1 MRIKR
6 NCRRTVI
13 GILTA
18 VVLSAC
24 SGSDEPTETEEPE
37 SASTSSAV
45 KAETSE
51 EAASSETSN
60 EASIQEE
67 DAAAVQ
73 QEEPVVYEGNLELPV
88 SGATGFASVLMN
100 LKASAD
106 AGSETISALEA
117 GTTFEV
123 LEEEGEWWYVQTE
136 TESGWVQHLYCFIN
150 LPDVIPSII
159 YDNTNTY
166 ASKFVSS
173 GKTIPGITG
182 QALYDGKAYNMRL
195 GKVSDIVPV
204 LYSMSKKIHL
214 AQQAALAEG
223 NSLVIYEGYR
233 PFSAQ
238 KLTVDALA
246 DLAAADPEVMA
257 GINTYPWDT
266 NWFIATNVSNHQM
279 GYAIDVTLA
288 KITEEQ
294 EIVIGDYV
302 ATAITGYT
310 EYTMPTTIHEL
321 SMASA
326 TFTGP
331 VKSSSPTAWLQA
343 TLADTMNEAAILLQR
358 YCTDAG
364 LTPLA
369 SEWWHFNDLDA
380 RFATEDNSS
389 RGEYILDATISEA
402 PEAAI

>member
-6 NCRRTVI
+6 NWRRTII

-24 SGSDEPTETEEPE
+24 SGSDEQTETEESE
-37 SASTSSAV
+37 SASANSAV
-45 KAETSE
+45 E
-51 EAASSETSN
+51 EAASSETSK
-60 EASIQEE
+60 EE
-67 DAAAVQ
+67 DTAVVRP
-73 QEEPVVYEGNLELPV
+73 EDPEPLVYEGDLELPV
-88 SGATGFASVLMN
+88 NGATGYASVVMD
-100 LKASAD
+100 LKVSAD
-106 AGSETISALEA
+106 TESETISALEA
-117 GTTFEV
+117 GTAFEV
-123 LEEEGEWWYVQTE
+123 VEEVGDWWYIQTA

-173 GKTIPGITG
+173 GKAIPGITG
-182 QALYDGKAYNMRL
+182 VALYDGRAYNMRL

-204 LYSMSKKIHL
+204 LYSMSKKINL

-223 NSLVIYEGYR
+223 NTLVIYEGYR
-233 PFSAQ
+233 PYSVQ
-238 KLTVDALA
+238 QMTVDALTN
-246 DLAAADPEVMA
+246 LAAEDPEVMA
-257 GINTYPWDT
+257 GINTHPWDT
-266 NWFIATNVSNHQM
+266 NWFIATSVSNHQM

-288 KITEEQ
+288 KITEQQ
-294 EIVIGDYV
+294 EIVIGDYA
-302 ATAITGYT
+302 ATAVTGYT
-310 EYTMPTTIHEL
+310 EYTMPTAIHEL

-331 VKSSSPTAWLQA
+331 VKSNSPTAWLQA

-380 RFATEDNSS
+380 RFSTDGNSS
-389 RGEYILDATISEA
+389 KGEYLLDATMSQA
-402 PEAAI
+402 PEASI

>member
-1 MRIKR
+1 MLIRQIW
-6 NCRRTVI
+6 RRVFI
-13 GILTA
+13 GILTGM
-18 VVLSAC
+18 VLSAC
-24 SGSDEPTETEEPE
+24 SGSNEQTETNE
-37 SASTSSAV
+37 SKTASSSST
-45 KAETSE
+45 AEAGTSE
-51 EAASSETSN
+51 EAAVGRLEESE
-60 EASIQEE
+60 
-67 DAAAVQ
+67 
-73 QEEPVVYEGNLELPV
+73 PLLYEGDLELPV
-88 SGATGFASVLMN
+88 NGATGYASVLMD
-100 LKASAD
+100 LKATAD
-106 AGSETISALEA
+106 AGSETISELEA
-117 GTTFEV
+117 GTAFEV
-123 LEEEGEWWYVQTE
+123 LEEVGDWWYVRTA

-150 LPDVIPSII
+150 LPDVVPSII

-166 ASKFVSS
+166 ASKFASS

-182 QALYDGKAYNMRL
+182 EALYDGKAYNMRL

-214 AQQAALAEG
+214 AQQAALEEG
-223 NSLVIYEGYR
+223 NTLVIYEGYR
-233 PFSAQ
+233 PFFAQ
-238 KLTVDALA
+238 KLTVDALTT
-246 DLAAADPEVMA
+246 LAAADPEVMA
-257 GINTYPWDT
+257 GINTHPWDT
-266 NWFIATNVSNHQM
+266 NWFIATSVSNHQM

-288 KITEEQ
+288 KITEQQ
-294 EIVIGDYV
+294 EIVIGDYA

-343 TLADTMNEAAILLQR
+343 NLADTMNEAAILLQR

-389 RGEYILDATISEA
+389 KGEYLLDATMSEA
-402 PEAAI
+402 PEAAE

>member
-1 MRIKR
+1 MLIRQIW
-6 NCRRTVI
+6 RRVFI
-13 GILTA
+13 GILTGM
-18 VVLSAC
+18 VLSAC
-24 SGSDEPTETEEPE
+24 SGSNEQTETNE
-37 SASTSSAV
+37 SKTASSSST
-45 KAETSE
+45 AEAGTSE
-51 EAASSETSN
+51 EAAVVRPEESE
-60 EASIQEE
+60 
-67 DAAAVQ
+67 
-73 QEEPVVYEGNLELPV
+73 PLLYEGDLELPV
-88 SGATGFASVLMN
+88 NGATGYASVLMD
-100 LKASAD
+100 LKATAD
-106 AGSETISALEA
+106 AGSETISELEA
-117 GTTFEV
+117 GTAFEV
-123 LEEEGEWWYVQTE
+123 LEEVGDWWYVRTA

-182 QALYDGKAYNMRL
+182 EALYDGKAYNMRL
-195 GKVSDIVPV
+195 GKVSDIEPV

-214 AQQAALAEG
+214 AQQAALEEG
-223 NSLVIYEGYR
+223 NTLVIYEGYR
-233 PFSAQ
+233 PFFAQ
-238 KLTVDALA
+238 KLTVDALTT
-246 DLAAADPEVMA
+246 LAAADPEVMA
-257 GINTYPWDT
+257 GINTHPWDT
-266 NWFIATNVSNHQM
+266 NWFIATSISNHQM

-288 KITEEQ
+288 KITEQQ
-294 EIVIGDYV
+294 EFVIGDYT
-302 ATAITGYT
+302 ATAVTGYT

-343 TLADTMNEAAILLQR
+343 NLADTMNEAAILLQR

-389 RGEYILDATISEA
+389 KGEYLLDATMSEA
-402 PEAAI
+402 PEAAE

>member
-1 MRIKR
+1 MLIRQIW
-6 NCRRTVI
+6 RRVFI
-13 GILTA
+13 SILTGM
-18 VVLSAC
+18 VLSAC
-24 SGSDEPTETEEPE
+24 SGSNEQTETNE
-37 SASTSSAV
+37 SKTASSSST
-45 KAETSE
+45 AEAGTSE
-51 EAASSETSN
+51 EAAVVRPEESE
-60 EASIQEE
+60 
-67 DAAAVQ
+67 
-73 QEEPVVYEGNLELPV
+73 PLLYEGDLELPV
-88 SGATGFASVLMN
+88 NGATGYASVLMD
-100 LKASAD
+100 LKATAD
-106 AGSETISALEA
+106 AGSETISELEA
-117 GTTFEV
+117 GTAFEV
-123 LEEEGEWWYVQTE
+123 LEEVGDWWYVRTA
-136 TESGWVQHLYCFIN
+136 TESGWAQHLYCFIN

-182 QALYDGKAYNMRL
+182 EALYDGKAYNMRL

-214 AQQAALAEG
+214 AQQAALEEG
-223 NSLVIYEGYR
+223 NTLVIYEGYR
-233 PFSAQ
+233 PFFAQ
-238 KLTVDALA
+238 KLTVDALTT
-246 DLAAADPEVMA
+246 LAAADPEVMA
-257 GINTYPWDT
+257 GINTHPWDT
-266 NWFIATNVSNHQM
+266 NWFIATSISNHQM

-288 KITEEQ
+288 KITEQQ
-294 EIVIGDYV
+294 EFVICDYT
-302 ATAITGYT
+302 ATAVTGYT

-343 TLADTMNEAAILLQR
+343 NLADTMNEAAILLQR

-389 RGEYILDATISEA
+389 KGEYLLDATMSEA
-402 PEAAI
+402 PEAAE

>member
-1 MRIKR
+1 MLIRQIW
-6 NCRRTVI
+6 RRVFI
-13 GILTA
+13 GILTGM
-18 VVLSAC
+18 VLSAC
-24 SGSDEPTETEEPE
+24 SGSNEQTETNE
-37 SASTSSAV
+37 SKTASSSST
-45 KAETSE
+45 AEAGTSE
-51 EAASSETSN
+51 EAAVVRPEESE
-60 EASIQEE
+60 
-67 DAAAVQ
+67 
-73 QEEPVVYEGNLELPV
+73 PLLYEGDLELPV
-88 SGATGFASVLMN
+88 NGATGYASVRVD
-100 LKASAD
+100 LKATAD
-106 AGSETISALEA
+106 AGSETISELEA
-117 GTTFEV
+117 GTAFEV
-123 LEEEGEWWYVQTE
+123 LEEVGDWWYVRTA

-150 LPDVIPSII
+150 LPDVVPSII

-166 ASKFVSS
+166 ASKFASS

-182 QALYDGKAYNMRL
+182 EALYDGKAYNMRL

-214 AQQAALAEG
+214 AQQAALEEG
-223 NSLVIYEGYR
+223 NTLVIYEGYR
-233 PFSAQ
+233 PFFAQ
-238 KLTVDALA
+238 KLTVDALTT
-246 DLAAADPEVMA
+246 LAAADPEVMA
-257 GINTYPWDT
+257 GINTHPWDT
-266 NWFIATNVSNHQM
+266 NWFIATSISNHQM

-288 KITEEQ
+288 KITEQQ
-294 EIVIGDYV
+294 EFVICDYT
-302 ATAITGYT
+302 ATAVTGYT

-343 TLADTMNEAAILLQR
+343 NLADTMNEAAILLQR

-389 RGEYILDATISEA
+389 KGEYLLDATMSEA
-402 PEAAI
+402 PEAAE

>member
-1 MRIKR
+1 MLIRQIW
-6 NCRRTVI
+6 RRVFT
-13 GILTA
+13 GILTGM
-18 VVLSAC
+18 VLSAC
-24 SGSDEPTETEEPE
+24 SGSNEQTETNE
-37 SASTSSAV
+37 SKTASSSST
-45 KAETSE
+45 AEAGTSE
-51 EAASSETSN
+51 EAAVVRPEESE
-60 EASIQEE
+60 
-67 DAAAVQ
+67 
-73 QEEPVVYEGNLELPV
+73 PLLYEGDLELPV
-88 SGATGFASVLMN
+88 NGATGYASVLMD
-100 LKASAD
+100 LKATAD
-106 AGSETISALEA
+106 ARSETISELEA
-117 GTTFEV
+117 GTAFEV
-123 LEEEGEWWYVQTE
+123 LEEVGDWWYVRTA

-150 LPDVIPSII
+150 LPDVVPSII

-182 QALYDGKAYNMRL
+182 EALYDGKAYNMRL

-214 AQQAALAEG
+214 AQQAALEEG
-223 NSLVIYEGYR
+223 NTLVIYEGYR
-233 PFSAQ
+233 PFFAQ
-238 KLTVDALA
+238 KLTVDALTT
-246 DLAAADPEVMA
+246 LAAADPEVMA
-257 GINTYPWDT
+257 GINTHPWDT
-266 NWFIATNVSNHQM
+266 NWFIATSISNHQM

-288 KITEEQ
+288 KITEQQ
-294 EIVIGDYV
+294 EFVIGDYT
-302 ATAITGYT
+302 ATAVTGYT

-343 TLADTMNEAAILLQR
+343 NLADTMNEAAILLQR

-380 RFATEDNSS
+380 RFATEGNSS
-389 RGEYILDATISEA
+389 KGEYLLDATMGEA
-402 PEAAI
+402 PEAAE

>member
-1 MRIKR
+1 MLIRQIW
-6 NCRRTVI
+6 RRVFI
-13 GILTA
+13 GILTGM
-18 VVLSAC
+18 VLSAC
-24 SGSDEPTETEEPE
+24 SGSNEQTETNE
-37 SASTSSAV
+37 SKTASSSST
-45 KAETSE
+45 AEAGTSE
-51 EAASSETSN
+51 EAAVVRPEESE
-60 EASIQEE
+60 
-67 DAAAVQ
+67 
-73 QEEPVVYEGNLELPV
+73 PLLYEGDLELPV
-88 SGATGFASVLMN
+88 NGATGYASVLMD
-100 LKASAD
+100 LKATAD
-106 AGSETISALEA
+106 AGSETISELEA
-117 GTTFEV
+117 GTAFEV
-123 LEEEGEWWYVQTE
+123 LEEVGDWWYVRTA

-150 LPDVIPSII
+150 LPDVVPSII

-182 QALYDGKAYNMRL
+182 EALYDGKAYNMRL

-214 AQQAALAEG
+214 AQQAALEEG
-223 NSLVIYEGYR
+223 NTLVIYEGYR
-233 PFSAQ
+233 PFFAQ
-238 KLTVDALA
+238 KLTVDALTT
-246 DLAAADPEVMA
+246 LAAADPEVMA
-257 GINTYPWDT
+257 GINTHPWDT
-266 NWFIATNVSNHQM
+266 NWFIATSISNHQM

-288 KITEEQ
+288 KITEQQ
-294 EIVIGDYV
+294 EFVICDYT
-302 ATAITGYT
+302 ATAVTGYT

-389 RGEYILDATISEA
+389 KGEYLLDATMSEA
-402 PEAAI
+402 PEAAE

>member
-1 MRIKR
+1 MLIRQIW
-6 NCRRTVI
+6 RRVFI
-13 GILTA
+13 GILTGM
-18 VVLSAC
+18 VLSAC
-24 SGSDEPTETEEPE
+24 SGSNEQTETNE
-37 SASTSSAV
+37 SKTASSSST
-45 KAETSE
+45 AEAGTSE
-51 EAASSETSN
+51 EAAVVRPEESE
-60 EASIQEE
+60 
-67 DAAAVQ
+67 
-73 QEEPVVYEGNLELPV
+73 PLLYEGDLELPV
-88 SGATGFASVLMN
+88 NGATGYASVLMD
-100 LKASAD
+100 LKATAD
-106 AGSETISALEA
+106 AGSETISELEA
-117 GTTFEV
+117 GTAFEV
-123 LEEEGEWWYVQTE
+123 LEEVGDWWYVRTA

-150 LPDVIPSII
+150 LPDVVPSII

-166 ASKFVSS
+166 ASKFASS

-182 QALYDGKAYNMRL
+182 EALYDGKAYNMRL

-214 AQQAALAEG
+214 AQQAALEEG
-223 NSLVIYEGYR
+223 NTLVIYEGYR
-233 PFSAQ
+233 PFFAQ
-238 KLTVDALA
+238 KLTVDALTT
-246 DLAAADPEVMA
+246 LAVADPEVMA
-257 GINTYPWDT
+257 GINTHPWDT
-266 NWFIATNVSNHQM
+266 NWFIATSISNHQM

-288 KITEEQ
+288 KITEQQ
-294 EIVIGDYV
+294 EFVIGDYT
-302 ATAITGYT
+302 ATAVTGYT

-343 TLADTMNEAAILLQR
+343 NLADTMNEAAILLQR

-389 RGEYILDATISEA
+389 KGEYLLDATMSEA
-402 PEAAI
+402 PEAAE

>member
-1 MRIKR
+1 MLIRQIW
-6 NCRRTVI
+6 RRVFI
-13 GILTA
+13 GILTGM
-18 VVLSAC
+18 VLSAC
-24 SGSDEPTETEEPE
+24 SGSNEQTETNE
-37 SASTSSAV
+37 SKTASSSST
-45 KAETSE
+45 AEAGTSE
-51 EAASSETSN
+51 EAAVVRPEESE
-60 EASIQEE
+60 
-67 DAAAVQ
+67 
-73 QEEPVVYEGNLELPV
+73 PLLYEGDLELPV
-88 SGATGFASVLMN
+88 NGATGYASVRMD
-100 LKASAD
+100 LKATAD
-106 AGSETISALEA
+106 AGSAAISTLEA
-117 GTTFEV
+117 GTAFEV
-123 LEEEGEWWYVQTE
+123 LEEVGDWWYVRTA

-150 LPDVIPSII
+150 LPDVVPSII

-166 ASKFVSS
+166 ASKFASS

-182 QALYDGKAYNMRL
+182 EALYDGKAYNMRL

-214 AQQAALAEG
+214 AQQAALEEG
-223 NSLVIYEGYR
+223 NTLVIYEGYR
-233 PFSAQ
+233 PFFAQ
-238 KLTVDALA
+238 KLTVDALTT
-246 DLAAADPEVMA
+246 LAAADPEVMA
-257 GINTYPWDT
+257 GINTHPWDT
-266 NWFIATNVSNHQM
+266 NWFIATSISNHQM

-288 KITEEQ
+288 KITEQQ
-294 EIVIGDYV
+294 EFVIGDYT
-302 ATAITGYT
+302 ATAVTGYT

-343 TLADTMNEAAILLQR
+343 NLADTMNEAAILLQR

-389 RGEYILDATISEA
+389 KGEYLLDATMSEA
-402 PEAAI
+402 PEAAE

>member
-1 MRIKR
+1 MLIRQIW
-6 NCRRTVI
+6 RRVFI
-13 GILTA
+13 GILTGM
-18 VVLSAC
+18 VLSAC
-24 SGSDEPTETEEPE
+24 SGSNEQTETNE
-37 SASTSSAV
+37 SKTASSSST
-45 KAETSE
+45 AEAGTSE
-51 EAASSETSN
+51 EAAVVRPEESE
-60 EASIQEE
+60 
-67 DAAAVQ
+67 
-73 QEEPVVYEGNLELPV
+73 PLLYEGDLELPV
-88 SGATGFASVLMN
+88 NGATGYASVLMD
-100 LKASAD
+100 LKATAD
-106 AGSETISALEA
+106 AGSETISELEA
-117 GTTFEV
+117 GTAFEV
-123 LEEEGEWWYVQTE
+123 LEEVGDWWYVRTA

-150 LPDVIPSII
+150 LPDVVPSII

-166 ASKFVSS
+166 ASKFASS

-182 QALYDGKAYNMRL
+182 EALYDGKAYNMRL

-223 NSLVIYEGYR
+223 NTLVIYEGYR
-233 PFSAQ
+233 PFFAQ
-238 KLTVDALA
+238 KLTVDALTT
-246 DLAAADPEVMA
+246 LAAADPEVMA
-257 GINTYPWDT
+257 GINTHPWDT
-266 NWFIATNVSNHQM
+266 NWFIATSISNHQM

-288 KITEEQ
+288 KITEQQ
-294 EIVIGDYV
+294 EFVIGDYT
-302 ATAITGYT
+302 ATAVTGYT

-343 TLADTMNEAAILLQR
+343 NLADTMNEAAILLQR

-389 RGEYILDATISEA
+389 KGEYLLDATMSEA
-402 PEAAI
+402 PEAAE

>member
-1 MRIKR
+1 MLIRQIW
-6 NCRRTVI
+6 RRVFI
-13 GILTA
+13 GILTGMM
-18 VVLSAC
+18 LSAC
-24 SGSDEPTETEEPE
+24 SGSNEQTETNE
-37 SASTSSAV
+37 SKTASSSST
-45 KAETSE
+45 AEAGTSE
-51 EAASSETSN
+51 EAAVVRPEESE
-60 EASIQEE
+60 
-67 DAAAVQ
+67 
-73 QEEPVVYEGNLELPV
+73 PLLYEGDLELPV
-88 SGATGFASVLMN
+88 NGATGYASVLMD
-100 LKASAD
+100 LKATAD
-106 AGSETISALEA
+106 AGSETISELEA
-117 GTTFEV
+117 GTAFEV
-123 LEEEGEWWYVQTE
+123 LEEVGDWWYVRTA

-150 LPDVIPSII
+150 LPDVVPSII

-166 ASKFVSS
+166 ASKFASS

-182 QALYDGKAYNMRL
+182 EALYDGKAYNMRL

-214 AQQAALAEG
+214 AQQAALEEG
-223 NSLVIYEGYR
+223 NTLVIYEGYR
-233 PFSAQ
+233 PFFAQ
-238 KLTVDALA
+238 KLTVDALTT
-246 DLAAADPEVMA
+246 LAAADPEVMA
-257 GINTYPWDT
+257 GINTHPWDT
-266 NWFIATNVSNHQM
+266 NWFIATSISNHQM

-288 KITEEQ
+288 KITEQQ
-294 EIVIGDYV
+294 EFVIGDYT
-302 ATAITGYT
+302 ATAVTGYT

-343 TLADTMNEAAILLQR
+343 NLADTMNEAAILLQR

-389 RGEYILDATISEA
+389 KGEYLLDATMSEA
-402 PEAAI
+402 PEAAE

>member
-1 MRIKR
+1 MLIRQIW
-6 NCRRTVI
+6 RRVFI
-13 GILTA
+13 GILTGM
-18 VVLSAC
+18 VLSAC
-24 SGSDEPTETEEPE
+24 SGSNEQTETNE
-37 SASTSSAV
+37 SKTASSSST
-45 KAETSE
+45 AEAGTSE
-51 EAASSETSN
+51 EAAVVRPEESE
-60 EASIQEE
+60 
-67 DAAAVQ
+67 
-73 QEEPVVYEGNLELPV
+73 PLLYEGDLELPV
-88 SGATGFASVLMN
+88 NGATGYASVLMD
-100 LKASAD
+100 LKATAD
-106 AGSETISALEA
+106 AGSETISELEA
-117 GTTFEV
+117 GTAFEV
-123 LEEEGEWWYVQTE
+123 LEEVGDWWYVRTA

-150 LPDVIPSII
+150 LPDVVPSII

-173 GKTIPGITG
+173 GKTIPCITVE
-182 QALYDGKAYNMRL
+182 ALYDGKAYNMRL

-214 AQQAALAEG
+214 AQQAALEEG
-223 NSLVIYEGYR
+223 NTLVIYEGYR
-233 PFSAQ
+233 PFFAQ
-238 KLTVDALA
+238 KLTVDALTT
-246 DLAAADPEVMA
+246 LAAADPEVMA
-257 GINTYPWDT
+257 GINTHPWDT
-266 NWFIATNVSNHQM
+266 NWFIATSISNHQM

-288 KITEEQ
+288 KITEQQ
-294 EIVIGDYV
+294 EFVIGDYT
-302 ATAITGYT
+302 ATAVTSYT

-343 TLADTMNEAAILLQR
+343 NLADTMNEAAILLQR

-389 RGEYILDATISEA
+389 KGEYLLDATMSEA
-402 PEAAI
+402 PEAAE

>member
-1 MRIKR
+1 MLIRQIW
-6 NCRRTVI
+6 RRVFI
-13 GILTA
+13 GILTGM
-18 VVLSAC
+18 VLSAC
-24 SGSDEPTETEEPE
+24 SGSNEQTETNE
-37 SASTSSAV
+37 SKTASSSST
-45 KAETSE
+45 AEAGTSE
-51 EAASSETSN
+51 EAAVVRPEESE
-60 EASIQEE
+60 
-67 DAAAVQ
+67 
-73 QEEPVVYEGNLELPV
+73 PLLYEGDLELPV
-88 SGATGFASVLMN
+88 NGATGYASVLMD
-100 LKASAD
+100 LKATAD
-106 AGSETISALEA
+106 AGSETISELEA
-117 GTTFEV
+117 GTAFEV
-123 LEEEGEWWYVQTE
+123 LEEVGDWWYVRTA

-166 ASKFVSS
+166 ASKFASS

-182 QALYDGKAYNMRL
+182 EALYDGKAYNMRL
-195 GKVSDIVPV
+195 GKVSDIEPV

-214 AQQAALAEG
+214 AQQAALEEG
-223 NSLVIYEGYR
+223 NTLVIYEGYR
-233 PFSAQ
+233 PFFAQ
-238 KLTVDALA
+238 KLTVDALTT
-246 DLAAADPEVMA
+246 LAAADPEVMA
-257 GINTYPWDT
+257 GINTHPWDT
-266 NWFIATNVSNHQM
+266 NWFIATSISNHQM

-288 KITEEQ
+288 KITEQQ
-294 EIVIGDYV
+294 EFVIGDYT
-302 ATAITGYT
+302 ATAVTGYT

-343 TLADTMNEAAILLQR
+343 NLADTMNEAAILLQR

-389 RGEYILDATISEA
+389 KGEYLLDATMSEA
-402 PEAAI
+402 PEAAE

>member
-1 MRIKR
+1 MLIRQIW
-6 NCRRTVI
+6 RRVFI
-13 GILTA
+13 GILTGM
-18 VVLSAC
+18 VLSAC
-24 SGSDEPTETEEPE
+24 SGSNEQTETNE
-37 SASTSSAV
+37 SKTASSSST
-45 KAETSE
+45 AEAGTSE
-51 EAASSETSN
+51 EAAVVRPEESE
-60 EASIQEE
+60 
-67 DAAAVQ
+67 
-73 QEEPVVYEGNLELPV
+73 PLLYEGDLELPV
-88 SGATGFASVLMN
+88 NGATGYASVRMD
-100 LKASAD
+100 LKATAD
-106 AGSETISALEA
+106 AGSETISELEA
-117 GTTFEV
+117 GTAFEV
-123 LEEEGEWWYVQTE
+123 LEEVGDWWYVRTA

-150 LPDVIPSII
+150 LPDVVPSII

-166 ASKFVSS
+166 ASKFASS

-182 QALYDGKAYNMRL
+182 EALYDGKAYNMRL

-214 AQQAALAEG
+214 AQQAALEEG
-223 NSLVIYEGYR
+223 NTLVIYEGYR
-233 PFSAQ
+233 PFFAQ
-238 KLTVDALA
+238 KLTVDALTT
-246 DLAAADPEVMA
+246 LAASDPEVMA
-257 GINTYPWDT
+257 GINTHPWDT
-266 NWFIATNVSNHQM
+266 NWFIATSVSNHQM

-288 KITEEQ
+288 KITEQQ
-294 EIVIGDYV
+294 EFVIGDYT
-302 ATAITGYT
+302 ATAVTGYT

-343 TLADTMNEAAILLQR
+343 NLADTMNEAAILLQR

-389 RGEYILDATISEA
+389 KGEYLLDATMSEA
-402 PEAAI
+402 PEAAE

>member
-1 MRIKR
+1 MSIKR
-6 NCRRTVI
+6 NWRRAVI
-13 GILTA
+13 GFLTA

-24 SGSDEPTETEEPE
+24 SGSDEQTETEESK
-37 SASTSSAV
+37 SASANSTV
-45 KAETSE
+45 K
-51 EAASSETSN
+51 EAASSETSK
-60 EASIQEE
+60 EE
-67 DAAAVQ
+67 DTAVVQ
-73 QEEPVVYEGNLELPV
+73 PEEPEPLVYEGSLELPV
-88 SGATGFASVLMN
+88 NGATGYASVRMD
-100 LKASAD
+100 LKAAAD

-117 GTTFEV
+117 GTAFEV
-123 LEEEGEWWYVQTE
+123 VEEVGDWWYVQTE
-136 TESGWVQHLYCFIN
+136 TESGWVQHLYCFIS

-173 GKTIPGITG
+173 GKAIPGITG
-182 QALYDGKAYNMRL
+182 VALYDGKAYNMRL

-204 LYSMSKKIHL
+204 LYSMSKKIYL

-223 NSLVIYEGYR
+223 NTLVIYEGYR
-233 PFSAQ
+233 PYSAQ
-238 KLTVDALA
+238 KMTVDALTN
-246 DLAAADPEVMA
+246 LAASDPEVMA

-266 NWFIATNVSNHQM
+266 NWFIATSVSNHQM

-288 KITEEQ
+288 KITEQQ
-294 EIVIGDYV
+294 EIVIGDYA

-380 RFATEDNSS
+380 RFSTEGNSS
-389 RGEYILDATISEA
+389 KGEYLLDATMSEA
-402 PEAAI
+402 PEAAE

>member
-1 MRIKR
+1 MLIRQIW
-6 NCRRTVI
+6 RRVFI
-13 GILTA
+13 GILTGM
-18 VVLSAC
+18 VLSAC
-24 SGSDEPTETEEPE
+24 SGSNEQTETNE
-37 SASTSSAV
+37 SKTASSSST
-45 KAETSE
+45 AEAGTSE
-51 EAASSETSN
+51 EAAVVRPEESE
-60 EASIQEE
+60 
-67 DAAAVQ
+67 
-73 QEEPVVYEGNLELPV
+73 PLLYEGDLELPV
-88 SGATGFASVLMN
+88 NGATGYASVLMD
-100 LKASAD
+100 LKATAD
-106 AGSETISALEA
+106 AGSETISELEA
-117 GTTFEV
+117 GTAFEV
-123 LEEEGEWWYVQTE
+123 LEEVGDWWYVRTA

-150 LPDVIPSII
+150 LPDVVPSII

-166 ASKFVSS
+166 ASKFASS

-182 QALYDGKAYNMRL
+182 EALYDGKAYNMRL

-214 AQQAALAEG
+214 AQQAALEEG
-223 NSLVIYEGYR
+223 NTLVIYEGYR
-233 PFSAQ
+233 PFFAQ
-238 KLTVDALA
+238 KLTVDALTT
-246 DLAAADPEVMA
+246 LAAADPEVMA
-257 GINTYPWDT
+257 GINTHPWDT
-266 NWFIATNVSNHQM
+266 NWFIATSISNHQM

-288 KITEEQ
+288 KITEQQ
-294 EIVIGDYV
+294 EFVIGDYT
-302 ATAITGYT
+302 ATAVTGYT

-343 TLADTMNEAAILLQR
+343 TLVNTMNETAILLQR

-389 RGEYILDATISEA
+389 KGEYLLDATMGEA
-402 PEAAI
+402 PEAAE

>member
-1 MRIKR
+1 MLIRQIW
-6 NCRRTVI
+6 RRVFI
-13 GILTA
+13 GILTGM
-18 VVLSAC
+18 VLSAC
-24 SGSDEPTETEEPE
+24 SGSNEQTETNE
-37 SASTSSAV
+37 SKTASSSST
-45 KAETSE
+45 AEAGTSE
-51 EAASSETSN
+51 EAAVVRPEESE
-60 EASIQEE
+60 
-67 DAAAVQ
+67 
-73 QEEPVVYEGNLELPV
+73 PLLYEGDLELPV
-88 SGATGFASVLMN
+88 NGATGYASVRMD
-100 LKASAD
+100 LKATAD
-106 AGSETISALEA
+106 AGSETISELEA
-117 GTTFEV
+117 GTAFEV
-123 LEEEGEWWYVQTE
+123 LEEVGDWWYVRTA

-150 LPDVIPSII
+150 LPDVVPSII

-182 QALYDGKAYNMRL
+182 EALYDGKAYNMRL

-214 AQQAALAEG
+214 AQQAALEEG
-223 NSLVIYEGYR
+223 NTLVIYEGYR
-233 PFSAQ
+233 PFFAQ
-238 KLTVDALA
+238 KLTVDALTT
-246 DLAAADPEVMA
+246 LAAADPEVMA
-257 GINTYPWDT
+257 GINTHPWDT
-266 NWFIATNVSNHQM
+266 NWFIATSISNHQM

-288 KITEEQ
+288 KITEQQ
-294 EIVIGDYV
+294 EFVIGDYT
-302 ATAITGYT
+302 ATAVTGYT

-343 TLADTMNEAAILLQR
+343 NLADTMNEAAILLQR

-389 RGEYILDATISEA
+389 KGEYLLDATMSEA
-402 PEAAI
+402 PEAAE

>member
-1 MRIKR
+1 MLIRQIW
-6 NCRRTVI
+6 RRVFI
-13 GILTA
+13 GILTGM
-18 VVLSAC
+18 VLSAC
-24 SGSDEPTETEEPE
+24 SGSNEQTETNE
-37 SASTSSAV
+37 SKTASSSST
-45 KAETSE
+45 AEAGTSE
-51 EAASSETSN
+51 EAAVVRPEESE
-60 EASIQEE
+60 
-67 DAAAVQ
+67 
-73 QEEPVVYEGNLELPV
+73 PLLYEGDLELPV
-88 SGATGFASVLMN
+88 NGATGYASVLMD
-100 LKASAD
+100 LKATAD
-106 AGSETISALEA
+106 AGSETISELEA
-117 GTTFEV
+117 GTAFEV
-123 LEEEGEWWYVQTE
+123 LEEVGDWWYVRTA

-150 LPDVIPSII
+150 LPDVVPSII

-173 GKTIPGITG
+173 RKTIPGITG
-182 QALYDGKAYNMRL
+182 KALYDGKAYNMRL

-214 AQQAALAEG
+214 AQQAALEEG
-223 NSLVIYEGYR
+223 NTLVIYEGYR
-233 PFSAQ
+233 PFFAQ
-238 KLTVDALA
+238 KLTVDALTT
-246 DLAAADPEVMA
+246 LAASDPEVMA
-257 GINTYPWDT
+257 GINTHPWDT
-266 NWFIATNVSNHQM
+266 NWFIATSISNHQM

-288 KITEEQ
+288 KITEQQ
-294 EIVIGDYV
+294 EFVIGDYT
-302 ATAITGYT
+302 ATAVTGYT

-343 TLADTMNEAAILLQR
+343 NLADTMNEAAILLQR

-389 RGEYILDATISEA
+389 KGEYLLDATMSKA
-402 PEAAI
+402 PEAAE

>member
-1 MRIKR
+1 MLIRKIW
-6 NCRRTVI
+6 RRVFI
-13 GILTA
+13 GILTGMM
-18 VVLSAC
+18 LSAC
-24 SGSDEPTETEEPE
+24 SGSNEQTETNE
-37 SASTSSAV
+37 SETASSSST
-45 KAETSE
+45 AEAGTSE
-51 EAASSETSN
+51 EAAVVRPEESE
-60 EASIQEE
+60 
-67 DAAAVQ
+67 
-73 QEEPVVYEGNLELPV
+73 PLLYEGDLELPV
-88 SGATGFASVLMN
+88 SGATGYASVRMD
-100 LKASAD
+100 LKTTAD
-106 AGSETISALEA
+106 AGSETILVLEA
-117 GTTFEV
+117 GTAFEV
-123 LEEEGEWWYVQTE
+123 LEEVGDWWYVRTA

-173 GKTIPGITG
+173 GKAIPGITG
-182 QALYDGKAYNMRL
+182 EALYDGKAYNMRL

-214 AQQAALAEG
+214 AQQAALEEG
-223 NSLVIYEGYR
+223 NTLVIYEGYR
-233 PFSAQ
+233 PFFAQ
-238 KLTVDALA
+238 KLTVDALTT
-246 DLAAADPEVMA
+246 LAAADPEVMA
-257 GINTYPWDT
+257 GINTHPWDT
-266 NWFIATNVSNHQM
+266 NWFIATSISNHQM

-288 KITEEQ
+288 KITEQQ
-294 EIVIGDYV
+294 EFVIGDYT
-302 ATAITGYT
+302 ATAVTGYT

-389 RGEYILDATISEA
+389 KGEYFLDATMSKA
-402 PEAAI
+402 PTVD

>member
-1 MRIKR
+1 MSIKR
-6 NCRRTVI
+6 NWRRAVI
-13 GILTA
+13 GFLTA

-24 SGSDEPTETEEPE
+24 SGSDEQTETEESK
-37 SASTSSAV
+37 SASANSAV
-45 KAETSE
+45 K
-51 EAASSETSN
+51 EAASSETSK
-60 EASIQEE
+60 EE
-67 DAAAVQ
+67 DAAVVQ
-73 QEEPVVYEGNLELPV
+73 PEEPEPLVYEGDLELPV
-88 SGATGFASVLMN
+88 SGATGYASVRMD
-100 LKASAD
+100 LKTTAD
-106 AGSETISALEA
+106 AGSETILVLEA
-117 GTTFEV
+117 GTAFEV
-123 LEEEGEWWYVQTE
+123 VEEAGDWWYVQTA
-136 TESGWVQHLYCFIN
+136 TDSGWVQHLYCFIN

-173 GKTIPGITG
+173 GKMIPGITG
-182 QALYDGKAYNMRL
+182 EALYDGKAYNMRL

-214 AQQAALAEG
+214 AQQAALEEG
-223 NSLVIYEGYR
+223 NTLVIYEGYR
-233 PFSAQ
+233 PFFAQ
-238 KLTVDALA
+238 KLTVDALTT
-246 DLAAADPEVMA
+246 LAAADPEVMA
-257 GINTYPWDT
+257 GINTHPWDT
-266 NWFIATNVSNHQM
+266 NWFIATSISNHQM

-288 KITEEQ
+288 KITEQQ
-294 EIVIGDYV
+294 EFVIGDYT
-302 ATAITGYT
+302 ATAVTGYT

-343 TLADTMNEAAILLQR
+343 NLADTMNEAAILLQR

-389 RGEYILDATISEA
+389 KGEYLLDATMSEA
-402 PEAAI
+402 PEAAE

>member
-1 MRIKR
+1 MLIRQIW
-6 NCRRTVI
+6 RRVFI
-13 GILTA
+13 GILTGM
-18 VVLSAC
+18 VLSAC
-24 SGSDEPTETEEPE
+24 SGSNEQTETNE
-37 SASTSSAV
+37 SKTASSSST
-45 KAETSE
+45 AEAGTSE
-51 EAASSETSN
+51 EAAVVRPEESE
-60 EASIQEE
+60 
-67 DAAAVQ
+67 
-73 QEEPVVYEGNLELPV
+73 PLLYEGDLELPV
-88 SGATGFASVLMN
+88 NGATGYASVLMD
-100 LKASAD
+100 LKATAD
-106 AGSETISALEA
+106 AGSETISELEA
-117 GTTFEV
+117 GTAFEV
-123 LEEEGEWWYVQTE
+123 LEEVGDWWYVRTA

-150 LPDVIPSII
+150 LPDVVPSII

-182 QALYDGKAYNMRL
+182 EALYDGKAYNMRL

-214 AQQAALAEG
+214 AQQAALEEG
-223 NSLVIYEGYR
+223 NTLVIYEGYR
-233 PFSAQ
+233 PFFAQ
-238 KLTVDALA
+238 KLTVDALTT
-246 DLAAADPEVMA
+246 LAAADPEVMA
-257 GINTYPWDT
+257 GINTHPWDT
-266 NWFIATNVSNHQM
+266 NWFIATSISNHQM

-288 KITEEQ
+288 KITEQQ
-294 EIVIGDYV
+294 EFVIGDYT
-302 ATAITGYT
+302 ATAVTSYT

-343 TLADTMNEAAILLQR
+343 NLADTMNEAAILLQR

-389 RGEYILDATISEA
+389 KGEYLLDATMSEA
-402 PEAAI
+402 PEAAE

>member
-1 MRIKR
+1 MLIRQIW
-6 NCRRTVI
+6 RRVFI
-13 GILTA
+13 GILTGM
-18 VVLSAC
+18 VLSAC
-24 SGSDEPTETEEPE
+24 SGSNEQTETNE
-37 SASTSSAV
+37 SKTASSSST
-45 KAETSE
+45 AEAGTSE
-51 EAASSETSN
+51 EAAVVRPEESE
-60 EASIQEE
+60 
-67 DAAAVQ
+67 
-73 QEEPVVYEGNLELPV
+73 PLLYEGDLELPV
-88 SGATGFASVLMN
+88 NGATGYASVLMD
-100 LKASAD
+100 LKATAD
-106 AGSETISALEA
+106 AGSETISELEA
-117 GTTFEV
+117 GTAFEV
-123 LEEEGEWWYVQTE
+123 LEEVGDWWYVRTA

-150 LPDVIPSII
+150 LPDVVPSII

-166 ASKFVSS
+166 ASKFTSS

-182 QALYDGKAYNMRL
+182 EALYDGKAYNMRL

-214 AQQAALAEG
+214 AQQAALEEG
-223 NSLVIYEGYR
+223 NTLVIYEGYR
-233 PFSAQ
+233 PFFAQ
-238 KLTVDALA
+238 KLTVDALTT
-246 DLAAADPEVMA
+246 LAAADPEVMA
-257 GINTYPWDT
+257 GINTHPWDT
-266 NWFIATNVSNHQM
+266 NWFIATSISNHQM

-288 KITEEQ
+288 KITEQQ
-294 EIVIGDYV
+294 EFVIGDYT
-302 ATAITGYT
+302 ATAVTGYT

-343 TLADTMNEAAILLQR
+343 NLADTMNEAAILLQR

-389 RGEYILDATISEA
+389 KGEYLLDATMSEA
-402 PEAAI
+402 PEAAE

>member
-1 MRIKR
+1 MLIRQIW
-6 NCRRTVI
+6 RRVFI
-13 GILTA
+13 GILTGM
-18 VVLSAC
+18 VLSAC
-24 SGSDEPTETEEPE
+24 SGSNEQTETNE
-37 SASTSSAV
+37 SKTASSSST
-45 KAETSE
+45 AEAGTSE
-51 EAASSETSN
+51 EAAVVRPEESE
-60 EASIQEE
+60 
-67 DAAAVQ
+67 
-73 QEEPVVYEGNLELPV
+73 PLLYEGDLELPV
-88 SGATGFASVLMN
+88 NGATGYASVRMD
-100 LKASAD
+100 LKATAD

-117 GTTFEV
+117 GTAFEV
-123 LEEEGEWWYVQTE
+123 VEEVGDWWYVQTE

-150 LPDVIPSII
+150 LPDVVPSII

-166 ASKFVSS
+166 ASKFTSS

-182 QALYDGKAYNMRL
+182 EALYDGKAYNMRL

-214 AQQAALAEG
+214 AQQAALEEG
-223 NSLVIYEGYR
+223 NTLVIYEGYR
-233 PFSAQ
+233 PFFAQ
-238 KLTVDALA
+238 KLTVDALTT
-246 DLAAADPEVMA
+246 LAAADPEVMA
-257 GINTYPWDT
+257 GINTHPWDT
-266 NWFIATNVSNHQM
+266 NWFIATSISNHQM

-288 KITEEQ
+288 KITEQQ
-294 EIVIGDYV
+294 EFVIGDYT
-302 ATAITGYT
+302 ATAVTGYT

-343 TLADTMNEAAILLQR
+343 NLADTMNEAAILLQR

-389 RGEYILDATISEA
+389 KGEYLLDATMSEA
-402 PEAAI
+402 PEAAE

>member
-1 MRIKR
+1 MLIRQIW
-6 NCRRTVI
+6 RRVFI
-13 GILTA
+13 GILTGM
-18 VVLSAC
+18 VLSAC
-24 SGSDEPTETEEPE
+24 SGSNEQTETNE
-37 SASTSSAV
+37 SKTASSSST
-45 KAETSE
+45 AEAGTSE
-51 EAASSETSN
+51 EAAVVRPEESE
-60 EASIQEE
+60 
-67 DAAAVQ
+67 
-73 QEEPVVYEGNLELPV
+73 PLLYEGDLELPV
-88 SGATGFASVLMN
+88 NGATGYASVLMD
-100 LKASAD
+100 LKATAD
-106 AGSETISALEA
+106 AGSETISELEA
-117 GTTFEV
+117 GTAFEV
-123 LEEEGEWWYVQTE
+123 LEEVGDWWYVRTA

-150 LPDVIPSII
+150 LPDVVPSII

-182 QALYDGKAYNMRL
+182 EALYDGKAYNMRL

-214 AQQAALAEG
+214 AQQAALEEG
-223 NSLVIYEGYR
+223 NTLVIYEGYR
-233 PFSAQ
+233 PFFAQ
-238 KLTVDALA
+238 KLTVDALTT
-246 DLAAADPEVMA
+246 LAAADPEVMA
-257 GINTYPWDT
+257 GINTHPWDT
-266 NWFIATNVSNHQM
+266 NWFIATSISNHQM

-288 KITEEQ
+288 KITEQQ
-294 EIVIGDYV
+294 EFVIGDYT
-302 ATAITGYT
+302 ATAVTGYT

-389 RGEYILDATISEA
+389 KGEYLLDATMSEA
-402 PEAAI
+402 PEAAE

>member
-1 MRIKR
+1 MLIRQIW
-6 NCRRTVI
+6 RRVFI
-13 GILTA
+13 GILTGM
-18 VVLSAC
+18 VLSAC
-24 SGSDEPTETEEPE
+24 SGSNEQTETNE
-37 SASTSSAV
+37 SKTASSSST
-45 KAETSE
+45 AEAGTSE
-51 EAASSETSN
+51 EAAVVRPEESE
-60 EASIQEE
+60 
-67 DAAAVQ
+67 
-73 QEEPVVYEGNLELPV
+73 PLLYEGDLELPV
-88 SGATGFASVLMN
+88 NGATGYASVLMD
-100 LKASAD
+100 LKATAD
-106 AGSETISALEA
+106 AGSETISELEA
-117 GTTFEV
+117 GTAFEV
-123 LEEEGEWWYVQTE
+123 LEEVGDWWYVRTA

-150 LPDVIPSII
+150 LPDVVPSII

-182 QALYDGKAYNMRL
+182 EALYDGKAYNMRL

-214 AQQAALAEG
+214 AQQAALEEG
-223 NSLVIYEGYR
+223 NTLVIYEGYR
-233 PFSAQ
+233 PFFAQ
-238 KLTVDALA
+238 KLTVDALTT
-246 DLAAADPEVMA
+246 LAAADPEVMA
-257 GINTYPWDT
+257 GINTHPWDT
-266 NWFIATNVSNHQM
+266 NWFIATSISNHQM
-279 GYAIDVTLA
+279 GYAVDVTLA
-288 KITEEQ
+288 KITEQQ
-294 EIVIGDYV
+294 EFVIGDYT
-302 ATAITGYT
+302 ATAVTGYT

-343 TLADTMNEAAILLQR
+343 NLADTMNEAAILLQR

-389 RGEYILDATISEA
+389 KGEYLLDATMSEA
-402 PEAAI
+402 PEAAE

>member
-1 MRIKR
+1 MLIREIW
-6 NCRRTVI
+6 RRVFI
-13 GILTA
+13 GILTGMM
-18 VVLSAC
+18 LSAC
-24 SGSDEPTETEEPE
+24 SGSNEQTETNE
-37 SASTSSAV
+37 SKTASSSST
-45 KAETSE
+45 AEAGTSE
-51 EAASSETSN
+51 EAAVVRPEESE
-60 EASIQEE
+60 
-67 DAAAVQ
+67 
-73 QEEPVVYEGNLELPV
+73 PLLYEGDLELPV
-88 SGATGFASVLMN
+88 NGATGYASVLMD
-100 LKASAD
+100 LKATAD
-106 AGSETISALEA
+106 AGSETISELEA
-117 GTTFEV
+117 GTAFEV
-123 LEEEGEWWYVQTE
+123 LEEVGDWWYVRTA

-182 QALYDGKAYNMRL
+182 EALYDAKAYNMRL

-214 AQQAALAEG
+214 AQQAALEEG
-223 NSLVIYEGYR
+223 NTLVIYEGYR
-233 PFSAQ
+233 PFFAQ
-238 KLTVDALA
+238 KLTVDALTT
-246 DLAAADPEVMA
+246 LAAADPEVMA
-257 GINTYPWDT
+257 GINTHPWDT
-266 NWFIATNVSNHQM
+266 NWFIATSISNHQM

-288 KITEEQ
+288 KITEQQ
-294 EIVIGDYV
+294 EIVIGDYT

-343 TLADTMNEAAILLQR
+343 TLANTMNEAAILLQR

-389 RGEYILDATISEA
+389 RGEYLLDATMSEA
-402 PEAAI
+402 PEAAE

>member
-1 MRIKR
+1 MLIRQIW
-6 NCRRTVI
+6 RRVFT
-13 GILTA
+13 GILTGM
-18 VVLSAC
+18 VLSAC
-24 SGSDEPTETEEPE
+24 SGSNEQTETNE
-37 SASTSSAV
+37 SKTASSSST
-45 KAETSE
+45 AEAGTSE
-51 EAASSETSN
+51 EAAVVRPEESE
-60 EASIQEE
+60 
-67 DAAAVQ
+67 
-73 QEEPVVYEGNLELPV
+73 PLLYEGDLELPV
-88 SGATGFASVLMN
+88 NGATGYASVLMD
-100 LKASAD
+100 LKATAD
-106 AGSETISALEA
+106 AGSETISELEA
-117 GTTFEV
+117 GTAFDV
-123 LEEEGEWWYVQTE
+123 LEEVGDWWYVRTA

-173 GKTIPGITG
+173 GKMIPGITG
-182 QALYDGKAYNMRL
+182 EALYDGKAYNMRL

-214 AQQAALAEG
+214 AQQAALEEG
-223 NSLVIYEGYR
+223 NTLVIYEGYR
-233 PFSAQ
+233 PFFAQ
-238 KLTVDALA
+238 KLTVDALTT
-246 DLAAADPEVMA
+246 LAAADPEVMA
-257 GINTYPWDT
+257 GINTHPWDT
-266 NWFIATNVSNHQM
+266 NWFIATSISNHQM

-288 KITEEQ
+288 KITEQQ
-294 EIVIGDYV
+294 EFVIGDYT
-302 ATAITGYT
+302 ATAVTGYT

-343 TLADTMNEAAILLQR
+343 NLADTMNEAAILLQR

-389 RGEYILDATISEA
+389 KGEYLLDATMSEA
-402 PEAAI
+402 PEAAE

>member
-1 MRIKR
+1 MLIRQIW
-6 NCRRTVI
+6 RRVFI
-13 GILTA
+13 GILTGM
-18 VVLSAC
+18 VLSAC
-24 SGSDEPTETEEPE
+24 SGSNEQTETNE
-37 SASTSSAV
+37 SKTASSSST
-45 KAETSE
+45 AEAGTSE
-51 EAASSETSN
+51 EAAVVRPEESE
-60 EASIQEE
+60 
-67 DAAAVQ
+67 
-73 QEEPVVYEGNLELPV
+73 PLLYEGDLELPV
-88 SGATGFASVLMN
+88 NGATGYASVLMD
-100 LKASAD
+100 LKATAD
-106 AGSETISALEA
+106 AGSETISELEA
-117 GTTFEV
+117 GTAFEV
-123 LEEEGEWWYVQTE
+123 LEEVGDWWYVRTA

-150 LPDVIPSII
+150 LPDVVPSII

-166 ASKFVSS
+166 ASKFASS

-182 QALYDGKAYNMRL
+182 EALYDGKAYNMRL

-214 AQQAALAEG
+214 AQQAALEEG
-223 NSLVIYEGYR
+223 NTLVIYEGYR
-233 PFSAQ
+233 PFFAQ
-238 KLTVDALA
+238 KLTVDALTT
-246 DLAAADPEVMA
+246 LAAADPEVMA
-257 GINTYPWDT
+257 GINTHPWDT
-266 NWFIATNVSNHQM
+266 NWFIATSISNHQM

-288 KITEEQ
+288 KITEQQ
-294 EIVIGDYV
+294 EIVIGDYT

-343 TLADTMNEAAILLQR
+343 TLVNTMNETAILLQR

-389 RGEYILDATISEA
+389 KGEYLLDATMGEA
-402 PEAAI
+402 PEAAE